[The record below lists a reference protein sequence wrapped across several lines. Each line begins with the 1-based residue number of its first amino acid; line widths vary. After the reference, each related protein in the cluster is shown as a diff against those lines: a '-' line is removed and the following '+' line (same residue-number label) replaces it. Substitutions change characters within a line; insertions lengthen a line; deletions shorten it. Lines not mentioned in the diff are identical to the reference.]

1 MQERTLST
9 VSSKAQ
15 QAHTLSRNVLRFTLS
30 AICSALFVP
39 SPVKNLSSPCH
50 HHRLHNQPQP
60 QRAAP
65 GLYAFRP
72 IHGASAQFMAQ
83 TPIRGPDT
91 NSWPRPQSMN
101 QAPIHGPGPNPWPRP
116 QSMALAPMHLPE
128 PAGCSSLSMP
138 ARSALSALTVAS
150 GQKWHARH
158 AFWS

>member
-83 TPIRGPDT
+83 APIHEPGP
-91 NSWPRPQSMN
+91 NSWPWPQSMA
-101 QAPIHGPGPNPWPRP
+101 QAPIHEPCTNPWPWRP
-116 QSMALAPMHLPE
+116 CTCLSPLA
-128 PAGCSSLSMP
+128 CSSLSMP